1 MSDAFSAHPFPT
13 VIGDLSAMGT
23 VVRSTRKSQRLRID
37 DAASFNH
44 VSVDLMSRLE
54 NGTAGVRLDKL
65 LQVLDGLGLAMV
77 IARKEQAQAMVQM
90 LARAENARG

>member
-1 MSDAFSAHPFPT
+1 MLDALPAQALPA
-13 VIGDLSAMGT
+13 VIGDLPAMGA

-54 NGTAGVRLDKL
+54 NGSAGVRLDKL

-77 IARKEQAQAMVQM
+77 IASKEQAQAIVQAS
-90 LARAENARG
+90 ARAETARG